1 MLLLGKEELLDL
13 WQLEFKLLLLVDGF
27 REGQQMLLMV
37 GKLVSLQTLLVVVV
51 SVAVRVR
58 TVELFT
64 LTLLEMGLKMRA
76 IVVAGKELLIALG
89 TLVGLFTSVDL
100 LVSLEVG
107 DLGEGF
113 LAAGV
118 LTLVGLLSGMDS
130 EVLLQ

>member
-1 MLLLGKEELLDL
+1 LLLLGKEELLDL